1 MATEPTDRNG
11 LSAETRAIIDV
22 VLETLDIPYAATVGH
37 EETRGRILD
46 ERIMQMKV
54 SLQHLA
60 EAADRGDQ
68 YMDEKFADGLTYLR
82 ERLAEMP
89 PTGYVTADQA
99 RARCDA
105 GATWTEAVSL
115 DYDGPDG
122 DEGDGPA
129 PDEDEQDAHVVKLAE
144 NIIALS
150 RRAPFYGD
158 LAEQARHDGDEQ
170 AATVFDTARAALEA
184 IGTGN
189 GLEADLT
196 ASGAALRDAVTVLRA
211 REAADVPPVV
221 VERDEGRSGGFLIP
235 PPPDPVERA
244 EWEAG
249 VAAREAAGLPGFVGE
264 DYPNGG
270 RR

>member
-1 MATEPTDRNG
+1 MGIDPTHRVTVDAGTLTDDQRDG
-11 LSAETRAIIDV
+11 LACVTCRTNFAPGTRSIPVAV
-22 VLETLDIPYAATVGH
+22 VD
-37 EETRGRILD
+37 
-46 ERIMQMKV
+46 
-54 SLQHLA
+54 
-60 EAADRGDQ
+60 GDQ
-68 YMDEKFADGLTYLR
+68 VFACVGCVPPCSDCGTVQYEYTDLDNDTARMDCPRGHAFPT
-82 ERLAEMP
+82 AEP
-89 PTGYVTADQA
+89 FT
-99 RARCDA
+99 DA
-105 GATWTEAVSL
+105 GQKADAERRAEQ
-115 DYDGPDG
+115 DGPDV
-122 DEGDGPA
+122 D
-129 PDEDEQDAHVVKLAE
+129 DAHVVKLAE

-189 GLEADLT
+189 GLAADLT

-221 VERDEGRSGGFLIP
+221 AERGEGVSGGFLIP
-235 PPPDPVERA
+235 PPADPVERA

-249 VAAREAAGLPGFVGE
+249 VAAREVAGLSGFVGE
-264 DYPNGG
+264 DYPTGG